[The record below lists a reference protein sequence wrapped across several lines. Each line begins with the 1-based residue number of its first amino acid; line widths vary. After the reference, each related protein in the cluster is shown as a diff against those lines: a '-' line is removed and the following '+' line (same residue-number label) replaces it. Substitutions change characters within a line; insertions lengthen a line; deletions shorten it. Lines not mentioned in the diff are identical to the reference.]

1 MLKGSI
7 LQEDITIFNMF
18 VRTNCVK
25 PHKAKTIRPQEEI
38 DESVTIE
45 TTTLLYQ
52 KWIDPASRKLT
63 KT

>member
-7 LQEDITIFNMF
+7 LQEDIRIFNMF

-25 PHKAKTIRPQEEI
+25 PHKAKTNRLQEEI
-38 DESVTIE
+38 DESVTTE